1 MTIQSVSKCFDV
13 AFSAKIGIPSEKPGL
28 EAEPS
33 SLLLLPSMLLPLLL
47 SPLSS
52 PCPIPMETVLTPE

>member
-1 MTIQSVSKCFDV
+1 MMIQSASRCFDV
-13 AFSAKIGIPSEKPGL
+13 AFFVKTGTPSEKPGL
-28 EAEPS
+28 EAG
-33 SLLLLPSMLLPLLL
+33 LPYLYLYLYLYL

>member
-28 EAEPS
+28 EAGLPYPYLYLYLYLY
-33 SLLLLPSMLLPLLL
+33 LLQ

-52 PCPIPMETVLTPE
+52 PWKRR